1 MALSCVFV
9 LFASF
14 EIFVLNPLPHRG
26 NSATLPALMR
36 ILVLTNP
43 HSGPQG
49 SNEQLARAAF
59 RECAAS
65 EIVVHAMPGDRI
77 YDTAKR
83 ASSDGFDCVVA
94 AGGDGTVNCVASAL
108 VGTGTAL
115 GVLPLGT
122 LNHFAKDLGISL
134 TLDEAARLICAGHT
148 RQIDVAEV
156 NGRFFVNNSSIGIY
170 PHLVKRRDGHIDRL
184 GRGKALATFL
194 ATITALRRFPTVH
207 VRVKL
212 AGQMWEGATP
222 FVMVG
227 NNAYLWDLFNFAS
240 RSRLDGGE
248 LGIYFSNRTG
258 RFGLLKLVILG
269 WLHRLDQARDFTA
282 TTATE
287 LWIETK
293 KHTLKV
299 ATDGEIRRVRTP
311 LHYTIHP
318 GALRVIAP

>member
-14 EIFVLNPLPHRG
+14 GILVLNPLAHRG

-59 RECAAS
+59 RECAAD
-65 EIVVHAMPGDRI
+65 EIVVRAMAGDRI
-77 YDTAKR
+77 HDATKR
-83 ASSDGFDCVVA
+83 ASNEGFDCVVA
-94 AGGDGTVNCVASAL
+94 AGGDGTVNCVAGVL
-108 VGTGTAL
+108 VGSRTAM

-122 LNHFAKDLGISL
+122 LNHFAKDLGIPM
-134 TLDEAARLICAGHT
+134 TLEEAARLICTGRT

-170 PHLVKRRDGHIDRL
+170 PHLVKRRDGQINRL
-184 GRGKALATFL
+184 GRGKALATLL
-194 ATITALRRFPTVH
+194 ATVTALRRFPTVH
-207 VRVKL
+207 VRVKA
-212 AGQMWEGATP
+212 AGQMWEGAAP

-248 LGIYFSNRTG
+248 LGIYFANRTG

-269 WLHRLDQARDFTA
+269 WLHRLDQARDFTSM
-282 TTATE
+282 TATE

-293 KHTLKV
+293 KHKLRV
-299 ATDGEIRRVRTP
+299 ATDGEIRRIRTP
-311 LHYTIHP
+311 LHYVIHP